1 LEVRGVIM
9 GNTVYQAVAKASTKS
24 KREGKWANK
33 PEISAKITGKHP
45 VSLISELNK
54 LVKDNSIEK
63 KRGKELWR
71 PNAGGGVAGILGASV
86 ATGIRGGVESG
97 VRGTVSRLLM

>member
-1 LEVRGVIM
+1 M

-63 KRGKELWR
+63 KKG
-71 PNAGGGVAGILGASV
+71 GGGVAGILGASV